1 MESYRP
7 DPICSCDP
15 KCVCDAITSV
25 MERKQQDRMMQF
37 LRGLND
43 QFNTV
48 RSNVLMMD
56 PFPNIAKVFSYAV
69 QQERQI
75 NSNELTGSISLINAA
90 GNNSSNSSLLVPIV
104 GKKIKPIM
112 VKLPN
117 GHTITATLVGKIQ
130 ITQFLYLE
138 EVLYISS
145 FQYNL
150 ISVSKMV
157 SSLPCKL
164 TFMNDKCF
172 I

>member
-1 MESYRP
+1 
-7 DPICSCDP
+7 
-15 KCVCDAITSV
+15 

-56 PFPNIAKVFSYAV
+56 SFPNIAKVFSYVV

-117 GHTITATLVGKIQ
+117 GHTITATLKIGTVKTVEGLYRLKM
-130 ITQFLYLE
+130 IPFKSKYKSDFGPCNVTSLKGYKYFLTIIYD
-138 EVLYISS
+138 YS
-145 FQYNL
+145 
-150 ISVSKMV
+150 
-157 SSLPCKL
+157 
-164 TFMNDKCF
+164 
-172 I
+172 